1 MRVIEGGLN
10 SIYRTF
16 RGALCSS
23 CVFIFSLAVKIHL
36 VFQRIYGRE
45 AERNFYESQLII
57 LDTLEKVLNSV
68 KDLFKLNLL
77 RDIHVCMHLCLQQPK
92 DTSRLDEAM
101 YVKLLLPEICK
112 VFKLIIL
119 IQAEILQNNQNVIA
133 SYFGLRKIVILTL
146 E

>member
-1 MRVIEGGLN
+1 MVIEGGLN

-16 RGALCSS
+16 RGALRSS
-23 CVFIFSLAVKIHL
+23 CVFIFSRAVKIHL

-77 RDIHVCMHLCLQQPK
+77 RDIHVFMYLAGAYPGLSRHDRRLLCAHRHFAVA
-92 DTSRLDEAM
+92 DAD
-101 YVKLLLPEICK
+101 
-112 VFKLIIL
+112 F
-119 IQAEILQNNQNVIA
+119 
-133 SYFGLRKIVILTL
+133 
-146 E
+146 